1 MGLIAAGVGAAAMI
15 GGAAMSAGKKVKV
28 PQFQKVDVEGEQ
40 RKAIQNNLANFDQ
53 ASQLAA
59 KTTSADQAV
68 LTEQLRKAIPGYD
81 QIISKASQNI
91 QSQLGGEINPD
102 VSAQVQRSS
111 AARALA
117 GGYGAS
123 SGLGRSLT
131 ARDLGL
137 TSMGIQQQGFGNALN
152 FIQSQRGAATVNP
165 MSVSSMFISPSQRL
179 NIALQENQ
187 SMYQRDLMAAQV
199 AAQPDP
205 MMAAIGGS
213 ISNMG
218 GMVMGGA
225 MGGGGM
231 GGGGRGGGGGMAS
244 MFSYRPTYGSVGR
257 YAPSYSAPD
266 WTGIMETG
274 GYGGIGTGE

>member
-152 FIQSQRGAATVNP
+152 FIQSQRRAATVNP

-187 SMYQRDLMAAQV
+187 NMFQRDLMAAQV

-213 ISNMG
+213 LSNMG
-218 GMVMGGA
+218 GMVFGGA

-231 GGGGRGGGGGMAS
+231 GGGKGGGGMSS
-244 MFSYRPTYGSVGR
+244 MFSSFRPVFGSVGR
-257 YAPSYSAPD
+257 YAPSYSSPD
-266 WTGIMETG
+266 WTASMETG